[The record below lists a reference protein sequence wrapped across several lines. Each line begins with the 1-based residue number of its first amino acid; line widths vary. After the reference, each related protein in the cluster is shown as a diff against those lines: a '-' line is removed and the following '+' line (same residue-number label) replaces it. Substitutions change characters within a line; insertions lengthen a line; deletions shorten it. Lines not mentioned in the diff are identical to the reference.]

1 MSTDYSW
8 HAIAVGNRLL
18 GIYNFVVLKAPP
30 TWRIIIMPMASDVF
44 RHREINGVKWVRD
57 GEVMHFIKDGPD
69 TYTLRVVAKP
79 GRKRLAGASIVI
91 NGHSGAYEYV
101 DDGKR
106 RVLRLLFYCDVTD
119 RTVEIKIEG
128 VKDSSPLYY
137 LSQSQCH

>member
-1 MSTDYSW
+1 M
-8 HAIAVGNRLL
+8 
-18 GIYNFVVLKAPP
+18 VLKAPP

-44 RHREINGVKWVRD
+44 RHREVNGVKWVRD

-79 GRKRLAGASIVI
+79 GRKRIAGTSIAI

-106 RVLRLLFYCDVTD
+106 RVLKLSFYCDVTD

-128 VKDSSPLYY
+128 VKDTTPLYY

>member
-18 GIYNFVVLKAPP
+18 GLYNFVVLKAPP
-30 TWRIIIMPMASDVF
+30 TWRIIIMPMVSDVF
-44 RHREINGVKWVRD
+44 RHREVNGVKWVRD

-79 GRKRLAGASIVI
+79 GRKRLAGTSIV

-106 RVLRLLFYCDVTD
+106 RVL
-119 RTVEIKIEG
+119 K
-128 VKDSSPLYY
+128 
-137 LSQSQCH
+137 LSF